1 LEALTNEVDGLWQ
14 KLGRGRLFLKS
25 SKELGQRLVCVL
37 FDSLVFLT
45 IGISKV
51 LQSFSQRIKG
61 AERVPHRF
69 LLLDITQQRVSTV
82 YTERD
87 S

>member
-1 LEALTNEVDGLWQ
+1 LEALINEVDGLWQ

-25 SKELGQRLVCVL
+25 SKELGQILVCVL

-51 LQSFSQRIKG
+51 LESFSPRIRG
-61 AERVPHRF
+61 ERVPRRF
-69 LLLDITQQRVSTV
+69 LLLGITQQRVSTV